1 MKQYSYIVQ
10 IIFHLGIAIGIYL
23 FEPLSK
29 IYFLGIVIVSIYSI
43 VHAPPQKRYIY
54 VLISCSYLVGAEV
67 LLRMTGGNL
76 LYEASKY
83 LIILFLLIG
92 IFLGDGVGK
101 RSYVYFIYILVLLPG
116 IIVATSSL
124 DFETNIRR
132 AIAFNLSGPFCLGIA
147 ALYCYKRQV
156 SIRFLQDVLLAA
168 LLPIVSTTFYLFLY
182 TPSIEYIL
190 SGTQSNFQASGGFGP
205 NQVSTILGLGMF
217 AIAGRIFLQSKTM
230 FLKVVNISILALIS
244 YRAIITFSRGGV
256 LVAIIIIFAFVAAFY
271 LKAASKTRSRIL
283 FSVVMFSMGMVLTW
297 YISSLRTEG
306 LIDKRY
312 KNQDAI
318 GRTKEDVTTGRSDLL
333 TNELNAF
340 FENPF
345 LGVGVGKL
353 KELRLKKEGIRVSS
367 HNEMSRIVGEHG
379 MFGVIAFSILLL
391 APLFLRLQN
400 KKNIYFYSFYLFWFL
415 TINHSSMRIA
425 APAFIYGL
433 CLLNVNYEKPP
444 IHRKQIIKQ
453 R

>member
-10 IIFHLGIAIGIYL
+10 ILFHLGIAIGLYL
-23 FEPLSK
+23 FEPISQ
-29 IYFLGIVIVSIYSI
+29 IYFLGIVVVCIYNIFNAS
-43 VHAPPQKRYIY
+43 AKKRHIY
-54 VLISCSYLVGAEV
+54 VLMSCSYLVGAEV

-83 LIILFLLIG
+83 LVILFLLIG
-92 IFLGDGVGK
+92 MFLGDNVGK
-101 RSYVYFIYILVLLPG
+101 RSYVYFIYLLVLIPG

-124 DFETNIRR
+124 DFETNIRT
-132 AIAFNLSGPFCLGIA
+132 AIAFNLSGPFCLGIT

-156 SIRFLQDVLLAA
+156 PIKFLQDILLAG
-168 LLPIVSTTFYLFLY
+168 LLPIISTTFYLFLY
-182 TPSIEYIL
+182 TPSIEFIL

-217 AIAGRIFLQSKTM
+217 IIAGRIFLQSKTI
-230 FLKVVNISILALIS
+230 FLKVLNISILVLIA

-256 LVAIIIIFAFVAAFY
+256 FVAIAIILAFVATFY
-271 LKAASKTRSRIL
+271 IKATSKTRSRII
-283 FSVVMFSMGMVLTW
+283 FSIVIFGIGMALTW
-297 YISSLRTEG
+297 YVISLKTGG

-318 GRTKEDVTTGRSDLL
+318 GRTKSDVTTGRTDLF
-333 TNELNAF
+333 TNELNEF

-353 KELRLKKEGIRVSS
+353 KELRFKKEGIRAAS

-400 KKNIYFYSFYLFWFL
+400 KKNVYFYSFYLFWFL

-433 CLLNVNYEKPP
+433 CLLNIQYDRPP
-444 IHRKQIIKQ
+444 LHRKQIIK
-453 R
+453 

>member
-1 MKQYSYIVQ
+1 MKGYSYIAQ

-23 FEPLSK
+23 FEPISK

-43 VHAPPQKRYIY
+43 VKASPKKRYIY
-54 VLISCSYLVGAEV
+54 VLMSCSYLVGAEV

-101 RSYVYFIYILVLLPG
+101 KSYAYFIYLLVLLPG

-124 DFETNIRR
+124 GFETNIRK

-156 SIRFLQDVLLAA
+156 SIKFLQDVLLAT
-168 LLPIVSTTFYLFLY
+168 LLPIISTTFYLFLY

-205 NQVSTILGLGMF
+205 NQVATILGLGMF
-217 AIAGRIFLQSKTM
+217 VIAGRIFLQSKTM
-230 FLKVVNISILALIS
+230 FLKVLNISILALIA

-256 LVAIIIIFAFVAAFY
+256 LVAIIVILAFVATFY
-271 LKAASKTRSRIL
+271 LKATLKTRSRI
-283 FSVVMFSMGMVLTW
+283 MFSIIVFSISMVLTW
-297 YISSLRTEG
+297 YISSSNTGG

-312 KNQDAI
+312 NNQDAI
-318 GRTKEDVTTGRSDLL
+318 GRTKSDVTTGRTVLF
-333 TNELNAF
+333 TNELNEF

-353 KELRLKKEGIRVSS
+353 KELRFQKEGVKAAS

-379 MFGVIAFSILLL
+379 IFGVAAFSILLFT
-391 APLFLRLQN
+391 PLLLRFRN
-400 KKNIYFYSFYLFWFL
+400 KRNIYFYSFYLFWFL

-433 CLLNVNYEKPP
+433 CLLNIQYDKPI
-444 IHRKQIIKQ
+444 IHRKQIIK
-453 R
+453 